1 VTSELQSLFGIEGI
15 AIFSLIVLVSIALA
29 GFRLSA
35 AGMNDGV
42 ARKAGAVVGGG
53 RRPIR
58 HRLATRLAHPAQST
72 AIRSRSRDVVR
83 LAAWFLAAAPGETA
97 QRLANQSGF
106 DSRRIGFTG
115 VRAAPA
121 LAPAQCAADP
131 ATSNDHSACVAS
143 GGPQRMDSETQWSRV
158 NSIVNEGLA
167 QARQIEELHEAAAR
181 QLDAVDYA
189 YERMLLELREVLPGV
204 AATRSVCRTH
214 RDEAHAAL
222 ESAAVESSSSE
233 GGVGVAQVA
242 VETRSSSS
250 RTAPAA
256 PRGKPR
262 KPKAAESVAA

>member
-1 VTSELQSLFGIEGI
+1 
-15 AIFSLIVLVSIALA
+15 
-29 GFRLSA
+29 
-35 AGMNDGV
+35 
-42 ARKAGAVVGGG
+42 
-53 RRPIR
+53 
-58 HRLATRLAHPAQST
+58 
-72 AIRSRSRDVVR
+72 
-83 LAAWFLAAAPGETA
+83 
-97 QRLANQSGF
+97 
-106 DSRRIGFTG
+106 
-115 VRAAPA
+115 
-121 LAPAQCAADP
+121 
-131 ATSNDHSACVAS
+131 
-143 GGPQRMDSETQWSRV
+143 MDSETQWSRV